1 MYIID
6 VITMYRYRCY
16 CVGGISF
23 NTTFSADGT
32 EAEGGTDHL
41 TLVLQRRTLTELKG
55 LVTR

>member
-1 MYIID
+1 MYS
-6 VITMYRYRCY
+6 YRCY
-16 CVGGISF
+16 CVGGTSF